1 MGHGAS
7 ATLLGVVAF
16 ALKNR
21 ISRVGRMNTV
31 LTGASSF
38 MELAVGLSLVFIGI
52 MGMKEAREWSEEIEQ
67 SGPAQSLGAAAADDG
82 VKEAQKRAVVV
93 NGILHGFSWAGAPSL
108 APAIAVATWSG
119 NLTFLLSYATG
130 TMAAMAV
137 TTTIIGEGTRRA
149 GEVLNRPD
157 VPQKLSFFSSVI
169 AMLVGAIWCGL
180 ALK

>member
-52 MGMKEAREWSEEIEQ
+52 MGMKEAREWSEEIEHSET
-67 SGPAQSLGAAAADDG
+67 SGIYGPFR
-82 VKEAQKRAVVV
+82 VKA
-93 NGILHGFSWAGAPSL
+93 IHGS
-108 APAIAVATWSG
+108 
-119 NLTFLLSYATG
+119 
-130 TMAAMAV
+130 
-137 TTTIIGEGTRRA
+137 
-149 GEVLNRPD
+149 
-157 VPQKLSFFSSVI
+157 
-169 AMLVGAIWCGL
+169 
-180 ALK
+180 AL